1 MTTYKRGDRVMLAA
15 FEDQPEE
22 AAVVLERQRRGMY
35 TVQVE
40 AAASDHDDGIREL
53 YKDQILRRLD

>member
-35 TVQVE
+35 TV
-40 AAASDHDDGIREL
+40 AGRGRSLGP
-53 YKDQILRRLD
+53 RRRHP